1 MTTGENRVERGARM
15 RAIERPQGE
24 LLAART
30 EHAAR
35 ENQAQETH
43 DGTLEAES
51 ASPAPIDGKEGCA
64 GGRCPG
70 VCGAPTHRQEVSPQ
84 SRGAELR
91 YPGARQDAGGVKDLE
106 CMTVRAKM

>member
-1 MTTGENRVERGARM
+1 MGENRGEHSGARM
-15 RAIERPQGE
+15 RAVKGSRGE
-24 LLAART
+24 PLAART
-30 EHAAR
+30 EHAALDY
-35 ENQAQETH
+35 QAQETH
-43 DGTLEAES
+43 DGTPEAES
-51 ASPAPIDGKEGCA
+51 TSPAPIDGKEGCA